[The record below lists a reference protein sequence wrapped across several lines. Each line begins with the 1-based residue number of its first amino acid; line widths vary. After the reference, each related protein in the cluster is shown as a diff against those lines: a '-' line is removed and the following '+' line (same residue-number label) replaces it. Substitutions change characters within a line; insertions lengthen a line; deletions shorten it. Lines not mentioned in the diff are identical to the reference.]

1 MNRLKD
7 IVLSLLLLG
16 IVVQGWVWLDRQS
29 AESDTAQNDA
39 VRLGDSLPFLR
50 GTDRG
55 QAPVSVRLSSGQQM
69 ATVLYVYHPDCG
81 PCGTVAP
88 AWAQHFSKLAAPN
101 SPVRVIALTR
111 AGFPAALEF
120 ADDFDWHV
128 EIVSVDGLTMS
139 PAERH
144 LISRTPWVFVF
155 DSNGVLRLQTHGAD
169 LDQVENTLALLSRA
183 PNALHHTQTE
193 SRNP

>member
-55 QAPVSVRLSSGQQM
+55 QAPVSVRLNQEPPSIL
-69 ATVLYVYHPDCG
+69 AAKRPR
-81 PCGTVAP
+81 PAAGTVAKTAVLTDGIAEMTDSAKP
-88 AWAQHFSKLAAPN
+88 GNNNK
-101 SPVRVIALTR
+101 SPLTR
-111 AGFPAALEF
+111 QPPCRSVQAGIDPA
-120 ADDFDWHV
+120 V
-128 EIVSVDGLTMS
+128 VS
-139 PAERH
+139 PA
-144 LISRTPWVFVF
+144 
-155 DSNGVLRLQTHGAD
+155 
-169 LDQVENTLALLSRA
+169 
-183 PNALHHTQTE
+183 
-193 SRNP
+193 

>member
-1 MNRLKD
+1 MKRLKD

-16 IVVQGWVWLDRQS
+16 IVVQGWVWLDLQS
-29 AESDTAQNDA
+29 AERDTAQNDA

-55 QAPVSVRLSSGQQM
+55 QAPVSVRLSGGQQM
-69 ATVLYVYHPDCG
+69 ATVVYVYHPDCG

-88 AWAQHFSKLAAPN
+88 AWAQHFSELAAMD
-101 SPVRVIALTR
+101 SPVRKIALTQAR
-111 AGFPAALEF
+111 FPAASEF

-128 EIVSVDGLTMS
+128 EILSVDGLSIS

-155 DSNGVLRLQTHGAD
+155 DSNGVLRLEAHGAD
-169 LDQVENTLALLSRA
+169 VDQVENTLALLSRA